1 MLERPRPEERL
12 LLDITN
18 SDSSGRLLAAALQQF
33 GEKGFHAATTRDIS
47 EGAEMSPAGVY
58 VRYSSKVELL
68 FELMRISYDLALTQV
83 RKALDEAP
91 SNPAD
96 RVRVFV
102 ESFARYHTDHP
113 LLARVSQYELTALP
127 PERAKEIDKIRIE
140 IEGLLRDELEAGAA
154 SGHFLVPSITG
165 VSTAILSL
173 CIDIARWYPPQSRNQ
188 NGDVTELYGQL
199 ALKMIE
205 VS

>member
-1 MLERPRPEERL
+1 M
-12 LLDITN
+12 LDITN

-68 FELMRISYDLALTQV
+68 FELTKISHQMALNQV
-83 RKALDEAP
+83 REALDEALP
-91 SNPAD
+91 SPDD
-96 RVRVFV
+96 RVRRFV
-102 ESFARYHTDHP
+102 EAFAQYHTDHP

-127 PERAKEIDKIRIE
+127 HDLFKEIRELCRDID
-140 IEGLLRDELEAGAA
+140 GLLRAELEAGLE
-154 SGHFLVPSITG
+154 SGAFAVPSVPD

-173 CIDIARWYPPQSRNQ
+173 CIDIARWYPVQARD
-188 NGDVTELYGQL
+188 GDGEIPELYGDL
-199 ALKMIE
+199 ALKMIQ
-205 VS
+205 S

>member
-1 MLERPRPEERL
+1 MRERPRPEERF

-68 FELMRISYDLALTQV
+68 FELTKISHEMALTQV
-83 RKALDEAP
+83 REALDGA
-91 SNPAD
+91 STDPAD
-96 RVRVFV
+96 RVRRFV
-102 ESFARYHTDHP
+102 EAFAQYHIDHP

-127 PERAKEIDKIRIE
+127 PDLFKEIRTLRRGLAD
-140 IEGLLRDELEAGAA
+140 LLRGELEAGVG
-154 SGHFLVPSITG
+154 SGAFAVANVKG

-173 CIDIARWYPPQSRNQ
+173 CIDIARWYPQQ
-188 NGDVTELYGQL
+188 AQAGDRETAELYGNL
-199 ALKMIE
+199 ALRMIE
-205 VS
+205 P